1 MSIKFPPKC
10 IHNMCFSEIRTRVFL
25 HTTKILMG
33 STNHNP
39 DKAMQ
44 YQKIIRTKANKLKKN
59 NSIYT
64 KKKK

>member
-1 MSIKFPPKC
+1 
-10 IHNMCFSEIRTRVFL
+10 
-25 HTTKILMG
+25 MG

-39 DKAMQ
+39 DKVMQ

-64 KKKK
+64 KKKEIDRPGASGGRKAAIFCSVHETDSV